1 LLGWEIPNLT
11 LEFFQPLTCAIDTKA
26 NSSTEQRGTA
36 SELSD
41 ENARCKSQQ
50 QNQAQAF
57 ASGIAEAIIAIVLVS
72 MSTYQVNIQTAT
84 ILKHEMHKVSMLFNF
99 EHQKLLL

>member
-1 LLGWEIPNLT
+1 MLGSEFPNLT
-11 LEFFQPLTCAIDTKA
+11 LEFFQPHTCAIDTKA

-50 QNQAQAF
+50 QNQAQAC
-57 ASGIAEAIIAIVLVS
+57 ASGVAEAIIAIVLVS
-72 MSTYQVNIQTAT
+72 MSTHQVNIQTAT
-84 ILKHEMHKVSMLFNF
+84 IFKHEVHKASMLF
-99 EHQKLLL
+99 EV

>member
-1 LLGWEIPNLT
+1 LNSFNLT
-11 LEFFQPLTCAIDTKA
+11 HARSTQKLTAQL
-26 NSSTEQRGTA
+26 NNEGTA
-36 SELSD
+36 SELPD

-72 MSTYQVNIQTAT
+72 MSTHQVNIQTAT
-84 ILKHEMHKVSMLFNF
+84 IFKHEVHKASMLF
-99 EHQKLLL
+99 QV